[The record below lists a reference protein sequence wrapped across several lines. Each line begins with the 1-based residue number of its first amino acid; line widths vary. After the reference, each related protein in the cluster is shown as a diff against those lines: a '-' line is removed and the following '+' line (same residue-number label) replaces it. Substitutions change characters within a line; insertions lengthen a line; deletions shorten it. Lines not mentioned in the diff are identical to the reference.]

1 MIKALTA
8 IALFLAFGAVA
19 LAKQTPF
26 ERPSLALVNANSN
39 ISSVRAMRENIGSV
53 GIHRSEP
60 TRAGTE
66 VSCTEFVANLRRP
79 RPDVLKAVV
88 THCGNSL
95 LEAPSSVNISA
106 LALLAHYENRFGGY
120 GYFGHGGDA

>member
-19 LAKQTPF
+19 LAKQTPV

-53 GIHRSEP
+53 GAMRE
-60 TRAGTE
+60 R
-66 VSCTEFVANLRRP
+66 
-79 RPDVLKAVV
+79 D
-88 THCGNSL
+88 
-95 LEAPSSVNISA
+95 
-106 LALLAHYENRFGGY
+106 
-120 GYFGHGGDA
+120 YFGVPQSPFNADDFPCRLEPLLFDKTRLAQLCR